1 MLPPI
6 FLNIRNKRVEGK
18 YYGYYTGL
26 RGMILLFYFGKTL
39 WEIPAETF
47 GQIVL
52 GKLTLLKG
60 QVPKDKIHIAL
71 GKVRRGDLRLPW
83 ED

>member
-6 FLNIRNKRVEGK
+6 FLNKGNRRIEGK

-26 RGMILLFYFGKTL
+26 RGVILLFYFGKTL
-39 WEIPAETF
+39 WEIPAQTF

-52 GKLTLLKG
+52 GKVTLLKG
-60 QVPKDKIHIAL
+60 QVPKDKVHIAL
-71 GKVRRGDLRLPW
+71 GKCRNNGLGMPW
-83 ED
+83 